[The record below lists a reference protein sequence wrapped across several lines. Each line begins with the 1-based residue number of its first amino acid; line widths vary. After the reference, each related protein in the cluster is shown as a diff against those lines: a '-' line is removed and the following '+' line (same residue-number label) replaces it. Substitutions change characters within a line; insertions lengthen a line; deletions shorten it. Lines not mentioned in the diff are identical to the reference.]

1 MPYAAVITSAAL
13 SPRLLENIAPSF
25 SSPIATIR
33 KRQNQ
38 WILESSTFEP
48 YESEEKLFESAN
60 NLLAQIH
67 RVLALYLG
75 RHSEPLSVRGLLTL
89 TDDDKLIRHRH
100 YFTQKLR
107 VVRSAGQVFNPTA
120 SGSLAT
126 VVLSRAVIDPSI
138 AEAPSLV
145 GHEALTWGRIYDII
159 EFLGEPVP

>member
-48 YESEEKLFESAN
+48 YESEEKLFEAAN
-60 NLLAQIH
+60 NLLSQIH

-75 RHSEPLSVRGLLTL
+75 RYSEPLFARGPFKITH
-89 TDDDKLIRHRH
+89 DDKHLPHPPHFI
-100 YFTQKLR
+100 
-107 VVRSAGQVFNPTA
+107 
-120 SGSLAT
+120 
-126 VVLSRAVIDPSI
+126 
-138 AEAPSLV
+138 
-145 GHEALTWGRIYDII
+145 
-159 EFLGEPVP
+159 